1 MGARHTTTDR
11 KPASGLSVIQAL
23 GAIFGMAIL
32 LALPHAQAAEPEKPA
47 PEWQGVLALQLKSE
61 YHCDFD
67 KILFHREVPVGD
79 QMSTEGRVRC
89 LDAREVDF
97 TRNNKHEKFTLRLC
111 QPTVC

>member
-1 MGARHTTTDR
+1 MGARRRINDR
-11 KPASGLSVIQAL
+11 KPVSALRRIQKAGFIAGLA
-23 GAIFGMAIL
+23 AM
-32 LALPHAQAAEPEKPA
+32 LALPQARAAEPEKPA

-61 YHCDFD
+61 YHCDLD

-79 QMSTEGRVRC
+79 QMSTEGRIRC

-97 TRNNKHEKFTLRLC
+97 TRNSRHEKFTLRLC